1 MGTVREIC
9 VRIQFSPKC
18 KKLMG
23 KIAENIEGKLFEGG
37 QKIIDNYTLFLQLW
51 DEHLMETL
59 ESETKS
65 TIIGCQN

>member
-1 MGTVREIC
+1 
-9 VRIQFSPKC
+9 
-18 KKLMG
+18 MG